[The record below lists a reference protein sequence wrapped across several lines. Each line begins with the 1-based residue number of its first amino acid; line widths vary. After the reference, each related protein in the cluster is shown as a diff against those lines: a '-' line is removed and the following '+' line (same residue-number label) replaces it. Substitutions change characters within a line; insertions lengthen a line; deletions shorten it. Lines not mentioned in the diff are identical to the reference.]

1 MALTNPTTGEYLKIY
16 DVHIELKNGNHNY
29 QYIIFANEEQRQRYD
44 SGLSDYE
51 TVKRGMYNSSVQ
63 IDNELNLFSDNELSI
78 KNNIITAGYNVMKA
92 DEIFSNWI
100 DG

>member
-1 MALTNPTTGEYLKIY
+1 MALINQTTGEYLKIY
-16 DVHIELKNGNHNY
+16 DVHIELKNDNHNY

-44 SGLSDYE
+44 DGLSDYE
-51 TVKRGMYNSSVQ
+51 TIKRGMYNSSVQ
-63 IDNELNLFSDNELSI
+63 IDNELNLSSDNELSI
-78 KNNIITAGYNVMKA
+78 KNNIITAGYNVMKT

>member
-1 MALTNPTTGEYLKIY
+1 MALINPTTGEYLKIY
-16 DVHIELKNGNHNY
+16 DIHIELKNDNHNY

-44 SGLSDYE
+44 NGLSDYE
-51 TVKRGMYNSSVQ
+51 TVKLGMYNSSVQ
-63 IDNELNLFSDNELSI
+63 IDNELNLSSDNELSI
-78 KNNIITAGYNVMKA
+78 KNNIITAGYNVMKT

>member
-1 MALTNPTTGEYLKIY
+1 MALINPTTGEYLKIY
-16 DVHIELKNGNHNY
+16 DVHIELKNNNHTY

-44 SGLSDYE
+44 AGLSDYE
-51 TVKRGMYNSSVQ
+51 TIKRGMYNSSVN
-63 IDNELNLFSDNELSI
+63 IENEINELVDNQSSI
-78 KNNIITAGYNVMKA
+78 KDNVITAGYNVMKS

>member
-16 DVHIELKNGNHNY
+16 DVHIELKNNNHNY
-29 QYIIFANEEQRQRYD
+29 QYIIFANAEQRQRFD
-44 SGLSDYE
+44 NGLNDYE
-51 TVKRGMYNSSVQ
+51 TYKRGMYNSSVQ
-63 IDNELNLFSDNELSI
+63 INNNINLLSDCNKSI
-78 KNNIITAGYNVMKA
+78 KDNLIASGYEVMKT